1 MWSLLGSSIIAL
13 SHLQAHN
20 ITHQCLK
27 TQNILLNQQGLLKIC
42 HPIAISFPTNYQLLL
57 TR

>member
-13 SHLQAHN
+13 SHLQANN

-27 TQNILLNQQGLLKIC
+27 TSNILLNQQGILKIC
-42 HPIAISFPTNYQLLL
+42 HPIALSLPTNYQQLL